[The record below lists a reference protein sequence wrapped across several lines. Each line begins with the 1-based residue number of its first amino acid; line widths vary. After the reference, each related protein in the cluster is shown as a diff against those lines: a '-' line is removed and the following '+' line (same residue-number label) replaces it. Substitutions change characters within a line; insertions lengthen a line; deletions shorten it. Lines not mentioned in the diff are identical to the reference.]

1 MKHQKTFSLI
11 LMILCLLNLFF
22 LLFHFIEVEVEHMHL
37 AKSIPVPT
45 HNIMMTV
52 IWVFGIQIF
61 SIIDLVKQ
69 RNRQNIK
76 KKSNPHLLFVSIL
89 IGILLTFFIPVKVN
103 TTRIPHQGNT
113 ISTTYTLVTTTY
125 YNLFSIPIAENE
137 VVEPLISVY

>member
-1 MKHQKTFSLI
+1 
-11 LMILCLLNLFF
+11 
-22 LLFHFIEVEVEHMHL
+22 MHL

-52 IWVFGIQIF
+52 IWVLGIQIF
-61 SIIDLVKQ
+61 SIIDLIKQ

-76 KKSNPHLLFVSIL
+76 KKSNPYLLFVSIL

-103 TTRIPHQGNT
+103 TTCIPHQGNT

-125 YNLFSIPIAENE
+125 YNLFSIPITEND
-137 VVEPLISVY
+137 VVEPVNPRLLKK